1 MVVGD
6 GLTSELGQSSFDLC
20 GLISSHTPFLIALLY
35 LGFLWSSR
43 SDPRIGLEMPRRQ
56 AVNGR

>member
-20 GLISSHTPFLIALLY
+20 GRTLARRRIHPWKLL
-35 LGFLWSSR
+35 F
-43 SDPRIGLEMPRRQ
+43 
-56 AVNGR
+56 